1 MTKDEIIIEEIMPHE
16 DKRGI
21 LWTLS
26 QLEDYDGLKFNHDKV
41 SVSTKNVLRG
51 FHCDFKSWK
60 LVTCLFGEI
69 ILGVANVD
77 QSSSNYLKS
86 QLITL
91 NYMKPKRVLIPPSY
105 ANAHLCLS
113 DECVFFYKW
122 SYDGDYPDVDSQSS
136 YKWDEPKF
144 NIKWPMNNPI
154 LSDRDQSSKYL

>member
-1 MTKDEIIIEEIMPHE
+1 MIKDEIIIEDINPHE

-26 QLEDYDGLKFNHDKV
+26 QLEDYGDLKFNHDKV

-69 ILGVANVD
+69 ILAVVNVD
-77 QSSSNYLKS
+77 QSSTNYLKS
-86 QLITL
+86 QKIPLS
-91 NYMKPKRVLIPPSY
+91 YMKPKKVLIPPSY

-113 DECVFFYKW
+113 EECVFFYKW
-122 SYDGDYPDVDSQSS
+122 SYDGDYPDVNSQSS

-144 NIKWPMNNPI
+144 DIKWPIQNPI
-154 LSDRDQSSKYL
+154 LSDRDHNSKYL